1 MAFPTDSPE
10 AVAARP
16 VLKAPVEVLTAFDV
30 VAMARNCRST
40 GGYGHGAIRDP
51 YLSAR
56 PNLRFEVPGVE
67 HLGGRCQDQLCEPAG
82 RVDSQ

>member
-1 MAFPTDSPE
+1 VAFPTDSPE

-40 GGYGHGAIRDP
+40 GGYGHGAIRDKNDRGSR
-51 YLSAR
+51 LDVKR
-56 PNLRFEVPGVE
+56 FLRT
-67 HLGGRCQDQLCEPAG
+67 
-82 RVDSQ
+82 